1 LRTDKGK
8 PIDFETMKGT
18 YQKNKALVIALAA
31 LAWFSVLLQL
41 FITLHSNIENG
52 KGVGSAIVSYL
63 GYFTILTNL
72 LVCVALTMP
81 PAAAASTA
89 GRFFAR
95 SDVTAGVATSI
106 VFVSLAYHFL
116 LRNTWNPQGLQLVAD
131 VLLHYVTTALFLI
144 HWWFNFP
151 KGALRWTYPL
161 LWGLYPT
168 VYLIYVLIRGRI
180 IGSYPY
186 GFIDP
191 LAIGYQRTMINA
203 VGLLLVFIML
213 GLILVALGRIQRRIS
228 T

>member
-1 LRTDKGK
+1 
-8 PIDFETMKGT
+8 MKGT

-31 LAWFSVLLQL
+31 LAWSSVLLQL
-41 FITLHSNIENG
+41 FITLHSNMQNG
-52 KGVGSAIVSYL
+52 RGIAGGIVNFL

-72 LVCVALTMP
+72 LACVALMMP
-81 PAAAASTA
+81 LVAPASAA
-89 GRFFAR
+89 GRFFSR

-106 VFVSLAYHFL
+106 VFVGLAYHFL

-131 VLLHYVTTALFLI
+131 VLLHYVIPALYLI

-191 LAIGYQRTMINA
+191 IAIGYQRTMINA
-203 VGLLLVFIML
+203 VGLLLVFIVL
-213 GLILVALGRIQRRIS
+213 GLILVALGRVQRRAG

>member
-1 LRTDKGK
+1 
-8 PIDFETMKGT
+8 MKGT
-18 YQKNKALVIALAA
+18 YPKNRVLASALTA

-41 FITLHSNIENG
+41 YITLQSNMQNG
-52 KGVGSAIVSYL
+52 KGIGGGIVSFL

-72 LVCVALTMP
+72 LVCVALTTP
-81 PAAAASTA
+81 LAAPGSAA
-89 GRFFAR
+89 GRFFSR

-116 LRNTWNPQGLQLVAD
+116 LRNVWNPQGLQLVAD
-131 VLLHYVTTALFLI
+131 VLLHYVIPALFLMY
-144 HWWFNFP
+144 WWFNFP
-151 KGALRWTYPL
+151 KGALRWTYPM

-168 VYLIYVLIRGRI
+168 AYLIYMLIRGRI

-191 LAIGYQRTMINA
+191 IAIGYPRTMINA
-203 VGLLLVFIML
+203 VGLLLAFIVL
-213 GLILVALGRIQRRIS
+213 GLILVALGRIQRRVN